1 MKRKPLLYG
10 LILVAVLAAW
20 AAFRPERLFINARV
34 NETLP
39 TATATKATETAI
51 QSGTFHDVAHKTS
64 GTASVYQLADGK
76 RLLRF
81 TNFETSNGP
90 DVRVYKRRVSGVGR
104 YDHAAG

>member
-39 TATATKATETAI
+39 DCNRNQGYGNCNSI
-51 QSGTFHDVAHKTS
+51 RH
-64 GTASVYQLADGK
+64 L
-76 RLLRF
+76 
-81 TNFETSNGP
+81 P
-90 DVRVYKRRVSGVGR
+90 
-104 YDHAAG
+104 